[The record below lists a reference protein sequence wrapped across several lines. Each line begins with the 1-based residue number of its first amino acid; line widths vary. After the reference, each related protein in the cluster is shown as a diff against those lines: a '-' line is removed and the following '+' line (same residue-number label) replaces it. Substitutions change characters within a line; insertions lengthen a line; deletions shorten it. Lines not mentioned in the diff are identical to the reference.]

1 MSGDQCVLSAAGA
14 SFGGQDEDVGGRQ
27 GRADEGQVLG
37 SGMTVI
43 LILMLWVRGGRSARS
58 PVAGRHA
65 GALVDVEYVEYHG
78 LTEHCG
84 TVE

>member
-1 MSGDQCVLSAAGA
+1 VVAGLH
-14 SFGGQDEDVGGRQ
+14 E
-27 GRADEGQVLG
+27 
-37 SGMTVI
+37 
-43 LILMLWVRGGRSARS
+43 ARS
-58 PVAGRHA
+58 LVDTR

>member
-1 MSGDQCVLSAAGA
+1 
-14 SFGGQDEDVGGRQ
+14 
-27 GRADEGQVLG
+27 
-37 SGMTVI
+37 MTVI